1 MMEVSK
7 ALQVVSLKGGFWRA
21 AVVLLA
27 LSTAACRSGDVDKG
41 ETGVASPAA
50 GGGSA
55 ASGATPKN
63 KRSPP
68 IAPIA
73 PEPWHIPVGISLP
86 ISPGEGVGPIRFGA
100 NLETIERL
108 IAEPCEEK
116 RQDAPNVTACRYSAQ
131 AIEFFLTDGALSSVR
146 IHRLG
151 RPFLKDPKP
160 DFGIYNGRF
169 QSGASLGMLQP
180 AVQELLGKP
189 RAVRPVT
196 EPGAFNTIGFNTVE
210 LHDYDGFVLE
220 YDKSQSGQIVLGGIQ
235 LSSPKAAKSGK
246 APAQGH

>member
-1 MMEVSK
+1 MLELTKV
-7 ALQVVSLKGGFWRA
+7 LRA
-21 AVVLLA
+21 ALVLLA
-27 LSTAACRSGDVDKG
+27 VCTAACRSGEVDKSA
-41 ETGVASPAA
+41 TAVAPAVGGAA
-50 GGGSA
+50 GA
-55 ASGATPKN
+55 APRNA
-63 KRSPP
+63 RSRP

-86 ISPGEGVGPIRFGA
+86 ILPGEGVGPIRFGA
-100 NLETIERL
+100 SLETIERL

-116 RQDAPNVTACRYSAQ
+116 RQDAPDVTVCRYSAQ
-131 AIEFFLTDGALSSVR
+131 AIEFFLTDGALSSLR

-189 RAVRPVT
+189 QAVRTVT
-196 EPGAFNTIGFNTVE
+196 EPGAFNTVGFNTVE
-210 LHDYDGFVLE
+210 LHDYAGFVLE

-235 LSSPKAAKSGK
+235 LSAPGGAKGK
-246 APAQGH
+246 KPVKGS

>member
-1 MMEVSK
+1 MLGVTK
-7 ALQVVSLKGGFWRA
+7 
-21 AVVLLA
+21 VLLA
-27 LSTAACRSGDVDKG
+27 ALVLLAACTTGCRSGDVDKSAA
-41 ETGVASPAA
+41 TAVAPAA
-50 GGGSA
+50 MGGAPGA
-55 ASGATPKN
+55 APRNA
-63 KRSPP
+63 RSRP
-68 IAPIA
+68 IAPLA

-86 ISPGEGVGPIRFGA
+86 ILPGEGVGPIRFGA
-100 NLETIERL
+100 SLETIERL

-116 RQDAPNVTACRYSAQ
+116 RQDAPHVTACRYSAQ
-131 AIEFFLTDGALSSVR
+131 AIELFLTDGALSSLR

-189 RAVRPVT
+189 QAVRTVT
-196 EPGAFNTIGFNTVE
+196 EPGAFNTVE

-220 YDKSQSGQIVLGGIQ
+220 YDKSQSGQVVLGGIQ
-235 LSSPKAAKSGK
+235 LSAPKAAKGK
-246 APAQGH
+246 KPAKGS

>member
-1 MMEVSK
+1 MLEVSLEVSK
-7 ALQVVSLKGGFWRA
+7 PLHVVSLKGAFSSA

-41 ETGVASPAA
+41 VAGVASPAA
-50 GGGSA
+50 GGGAA

-68 IAPIA
+68 IAPLA

-86 ISPGEGVGPIRFGA
+86 ILPGEGVGPIRFGA
-100 NLETIERL
+100 SLETIQRL

-116 RQDAPNVTACRYSAQ
+116 RQDSPRVTACRYSAQ
-131 AIEFFLTDGALSSVR
+131 AIEFFLTDGALSSAR

-151 RPFLKDPKP
+151 RPFLKEPKP

-189 RAVRPVT
+189 RAVRAVT
-196 EPGAFNTIGFNTVE
+196 DPGAFNTVE

-246 APAQGH
+246 APAKAR